1 MGRMGWPR
9 PRPIVFKDRS
19 TDTQYLLS
27 HGGEGEIVL
36 LTPVPSLAR
45 TIPEEPLVFSPFVG
59 NVRLFVNDGSLKAEA
74 TSLNRRDGPVF
85 TLNYGDRR
93 TTYEIHGDG
102 LTSVDGF
109 LCVRKWANLGGT
121 TEITDLGCFL
131 NVFDISVVVFE
142 SGVFEE
148 GVFV

>member
-1 MGRMGWPR
+1 MGWPR

-19 TDTQYLLS
+19 SETQYLLS

-45 TIPEEPLVFSPFVG
+45 TRPEEPLVFSPFIG
-59 NVRLFVNDGSLKAEA
+59 NVRLFVIDGSLKAE
-74 TSLNRRDGPVF
+74 TTNLDRRDGPVF
-85 TLNYGDRR
+85 TLNYSDRR
-93 TTYEIHGDG
+93 TTYEIHGEG
-102 LTSVDGF
+102 LTSATGF
-109 LCVRKWANLGGT
+109 LCLRKWTNLGGT

-131 NVFDISVVVFE
+131 NLFDVSVTVFDE
-142 SGVFEE
+142 GVFEE